1 MKFTSIP
8 QLYRNLRRWQEILA
22 VLRRYGLADWLS
34 HFPQLP
40 FRDFLKDSEGQPLSR
55 QVREVRIRKALTE
68 LGPTFIKLGQTLAA
82 RPDLVGPTLA
92 EEFKRLHADV
102 PPDPPEVVRRILAEE
117 LGDLV
122 EQEIAHFDDIPIA
135 AASIGQVHAATL
147 RDGTDVVLKIQ
158 RHGIEAT
165 VLQDLDVLAGLAQLA
180 QRVPAFAP
188 WGPADIVRQL
198 SPMLRRELDFH
209 REQQNLRLFAEFFS
223 DDPQVAIPVPIDRL
237 CTRRVLTMTRF
248 RGPSLS
254 QWIAAAGGSV
264 NNLGEPLAPVARSPQ
279 PLRSTPPVPSP
290 RRLGE
295 TIARCYMRMIFDFG
309 LFHADPHPGNFILL
323 PGNRLAILDFG
334 MVGRIDDRLRET
346 IEEIMVATTGG
357 DQRSLTRLLKR
368 IGNAPVDID
377 DPVFSIDVSEYIG
390 TYGRQGLHRFEMTAA
405 LNDLSTILHRHGI
418 KLPHQSALML
428 KMLISLEGTLRGIQ
442 ADFDTLTVIRSFVRR
457 AMLRRLNP
465 KRRIQQARRIYM
477 EAENFLELAPDQV
490 LGVLEQLRQG
500 KVRIALEH
508 QRIGPTVNRLVL
520 GLIASALFL
529 GSALLLAQQVP
540 PLLFPESTYFGM
552 HRISIFGLAGAI
564 LSLLEMVRLMWA
576 IRRSGALARE
586 EE

>member
-40 FRDFLKDSEGQPLSR
+40 FRDYLKDSEGQPLSG
-55 QVREVRIRKALTE
+55 QPREVRIRKALTE

-92 EEFKRLHADV
+92 EELKRLHADV
-102 PPDPPEVVRRILAEE
+102 PPDPPEVVRRILTRE
-117 LGDLV
+117 LGDLI
-122 EQEIAHFDDIPIA
+122 EREIAWFDDVPLA
-135 AASIGQVHAATL
+135 TASIGQVHAATL

-158 RHGIEAT
+158 RDGIEAT
-165 VLQDLDVLAGLAQLA
+165 LLQDLDVLAGLAQLA
-180 QRVPAFAP
+180 QRVPALAAWAP
-188 WGPADIVRQL
+188 VDIVRQL
-198 SPMLRRELDFH
+198 SPMLRRELDFQ

-223 DDPQVAIPVPIDRL
+223 SDAPIEIPAPIDRL
-237 CTRRVLTMTRF
+237 CTHRVLTMTRV

-254 QWIAAAGGSV
+254 QWIAANGKIDPEGVS
-264 NNLGEPLAPVARSPQ
+264 PVSPS
-279 PLRSTPPVPSP
+279 LRQLRRPPSPSP
-290 RRLGE
+290 RELGE
-295 TIARCYMRMIFDFG
+295 MIARCYMRMIFDFG

-346 IEEIMVATTGG
+346 IEEIMVAVTGG

-368 IGNAPVDID
+368 VGSAPADID
-377 DPVFSIDVSEYIG
+377 DAVFSIDVSEYIG
-390 TYGRQGLHRFEMTAA
+390 TYGRQGLHRFDMTAA
-405 LNDLSTILHRHGI
+405 LNDLSMILHRHGI

-442 ADFDTLTVIRSFVRR
+442 ADFDTLTIMRAFVRR
-457 AMLRRLNP
+457 AMFRRLNP
-465 KRRIQQARRIYM
+465 QRRLKQARRIYL
-477 EAENFLELAPDQV
+477 EAENFFEVAPDQL

-500 KVRIALEH
+500 KLRVALEH
-508 QRIGPTVNRLVL
+508 QRLGPTVNRLVL

-529 GSALLLAQQVP
+529 GSSLMLSQQVP
-540 PLLFPESTYFGM
+540 PLLFPAATYWGM
-552 HRISIFGLAGAI
+552 HRISIFGLAGV
-564 LSLLEMVRLMWA
+564 LFSLLEMVRLTRA
-576 IRRSGALARE
+576 IRRSGALTRGE
-586 EE
+586 E